1 LKKFDKIKKY
11 ATIDI
16 GSNAIRLLISNI
28 IVLNKSAPISTKNS
42 LVRVPIRLGQDAF
55 TIGEISNENIE
66 RLVDTMLSFK
76 LLMKVHKVEKYLAYA
91 TSALRSSLNGK
102 NIVDLIL
109 SKSGLKIQIINGKKE
124 AELITNNSIFKFE
137 GNHKTYCFIDVGGGS
152 TELTLFKNQKVVIS
166 KSFKIGGVRLIN
178 NLVSNKT
185 WESFREWININLKDQ
200 GEIDVIGLGGNINKL
215 FKLCGVKIGKP
226 LTLKEIDSTLSDLE
240 KMSYSKKILL
250 LKLNPDRVDVI
261 VPAGK
266 IYQYLLKNMGSD
278 EIIVP
283 KIGLADGMVYELLK
297 SS

>member
-1 LKKFDKIKKY
+1 M
-11 ATIDI
+11 
-16 GSNAIRLLISNI
+16 
-28 IVLNKSAPISTKNS
+28 LNKSAPISTKNS

-91 TSALRSSLNGK
+91 TSALRSSSNGK

-124 AELITNNSIFKFE
+124 AELITNNSIFKFQE
-137 GNHKTYCFIDVGGGS
+137 NYKTYCFIDVGGGS

-200 GEIDVIGLGGNINKL
+200 REIDVIGLGGNINKL
-215 FKLCGVKIGKP
+215 FKLCGVKIGNP

-250 LKLNPDRVDVI
+250 LKLNPVRVDVI

-297 SS
+297 SL

>member
-1 LKKFDKIKKY
+1 MKKFDKIKKY

-91 TSALRSSLNGK
+91 TSALRSSSNGK

-124 AELITNNSIFKFE
+124 AELITNNAIFKFQ

-297 SS
+297 SL

>member
-1 LKKFDKIKKY
+1 MKKFDKIKKY

-91 TSALRSSLNGK
+91 TSALRSSSNGK

-124 AELITNNSIFKFE
+124 AELITNNSIFKFQ

-200 GEIDVIGLGGNINKL
+200 GKIDVIGLGGNINKL

-297 SS
+297 SL

>member
-66 RLVDTMLSFK
+66 RLVDAMLSFK

-91 TSALRSSLNGK
+91 TSALRSSSNGK

-124 AELITNNSIFKFE
+124 AELITNNSIFKFQ

>member
-11 ATIDI
+11 GTIDI

-66 RLVDTMLSFK
+66 RLVDAMLSFK

-91 TSALRSSLNGK
+91 TSALRSSSNGK

-124 AELITNNSIFKFE
+124 AELITNNSIFKFQ

-297 SS
+297 SL